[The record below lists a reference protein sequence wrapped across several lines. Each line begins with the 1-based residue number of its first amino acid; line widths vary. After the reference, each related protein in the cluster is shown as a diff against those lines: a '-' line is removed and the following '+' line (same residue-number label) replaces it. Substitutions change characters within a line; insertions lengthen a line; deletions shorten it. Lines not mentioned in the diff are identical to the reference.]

1 MLPQSLYSPDHVL
14 SDYHLF
20 LHMKIPQR
28 GRKCEDNED
37 TNGAVIKIIGEFLVN
52 FFEEGLEALQNLQI

>member
-1 MLPQSLYSPDHVL
+1 
-14 SDYHLF
+14 
-20 LHMKIPQR
+20 MKIPQR